1 MTANALAKDREE
13 AGKAGMNDHIAK
25 PIDPKELF
33 TALEKW
39 IEPGDRELP
48 SDLKSVS
55 ADEGQLADDLPRE
68 LPGVNLVTGLQRV
81 GGNRKLFRKLLLEF
95 RQDHGEDITAIRD
108 ALAGGEAERA
118 QRFAHTIKGVAAT
131 IGAGELNARAS
142 ELEAAIKE
150 GSEDSYEA
158 LITGLEEVMTPV
170 IQGLASLTDAGSG
183 AQAGA
188 AAGDSFLETNGH
200 DAEESLDPRLAALER
215 MLDEMDPDAEEAL
228 AALLPAL
235 KPRVDPGLL
244 KKLQAQVAGFDF
256 EEGLKTLSEVKR
268 RCR

>member
-1 MTANALAKDREE
+1 
-13 AGKAGMNDHIAK
+13 
-25 PIDPKELF
+25 
-33 TALEKW
+33 
-39 IEPGDRELP
+39 
-48 SDLKSVS
+48 
-55 ADEGQLADDLPRE
+55 
-68 LPGVNLVTGLQRV
+68 
-81 GGNRKLFRKLLLEF
+81 
-95 RQDHGEDITAIRD
+95 
-108 ALAGGEAERA
+108 
-118 QRFAHTIKGVAAT
+118 
-131 IGAGELNARAS
+131 
-142 ELEAAIKE
+142 
-150 GSEDSYEA
+150 
-158 LITGLEEVMTPV
+158 MTPV

-188 AAGDSFLETNGH
+188 AADPTRIVPLMDELAALIEGIDPDAETKALELQHHLDGTAARGLAAALTAQVTGFEFEEAGATLERLRQAVAAAGDSSLETNGH